1 MSDPFVA
8 EIRIFGFTFAPRGW
22 ATCDGQ
28 LLPISQNT
36 ALFSLLGTSYGG
48 NGTTNFGLPNLQ
60 SRAPLHWGQGAGL
73 SQYDLGESGGVAN
86 VTLQAANVPAHSHGV
101 LAATG
106 AAGATSPTNNAW
118 AAGTGRTP
126 PPQFQSG
133 APNAQMLPT
142 GPAGQ
147 GQPHNNL
154 QPYLTL
160 NFCIAL
166 QGVFPPRS

>member
-1 MSDPFVA
+1 MDPF
-8 EIRIFGFTFAPRGW
+8 IGQINIFGFDFPPRGW
-22 ATCDGQ
+22 AACDGQ
-28 LLPISQNT
+28 LLSIAQNA
-36 ALFSLLGTSYGG
+36 ALFSLLGTTYGG
-48 NGTTNFGLPNLQ
+48 DGRVTFGLPNLQ
-60 SRAPLHWGQGAGL
+60 GRAPLHWGQGAGL
-73 SQYDLGESGGVAN
+73 SPYSLGEAGGVAN

-101 LAATG
+101 VAASG
-106 AAGATSPTNNAW
+106 AAGATTPTNNAW

-142 GPAGQ
+142 GPAGG

-166 QGVFPPRS
+166 VGVFPARG